1 MRYQFIDDYRNTYP
15 VQRMCKVLN
24 VSSSGYYSWRNR
36 VPSER
41 KMANQEIVKQIET
54 IHQES
59 YETYGSPRIHKE
71 LQENGVECGENRVAR
86 LMQIHDIRAK
96 QSKKRKLTTKA
107 NKKHPKASNLL
118 DREFTA
124 TRPNEKWTTDIT
136 YIPTS
141 EGWLY
146 LAVVLDLFSR
156 RIVGWAMSAR
166 MTSDL
171 VVSALNMA
179 IAQRQPEPGLL
190 HHSDRGSQYTG
201 NAYAKLLR
209 TNLMLSSMSRTGNCW
224 DNAVS
229 ESLFGTVKIE
239 LTHHRSYETRREAK
253 SDIFFYMESFY
264 NRRRRHSTLGY
275 MSPDAYEAAFYN
287 NKQS

>member
-1 MRYQFIDDYRNTYP
+1 
-15 VQRMCKVLN
+15 
-24 VSSSGYYSWRNR
+24 
-36 VPSER
+36 
-41 KMANQEIVKQIET
+41 
-54 IHQES
+54 
-59 YETYGSPRIHKE
+59 
-71 LQENGVECGENRVAR
+71 
-86 LMQIHDIRAK
+86 MQTHNIRAK

-107 NKKHPKASNLL
+107 NKNHPKASNVL

-124 TRPNEKWTTDIT
+124 SRPNEKWTTDIT
-136 YIPTS
+136 YISTS

-146 LAVVLDLFSR
+146 LAVVLDLFPR
-156 RIVGWAMSAR
+156 RIVRWAMSAR

-171 VVSALNMA
+171 VVNALNMA
-179 IAQRQPEPGLL
+179 IEQRQPEHGLL

-201 NAYAKLLR
+201 GVYTKLLR
-209 TNLMLSSMSRTGNCW
+209 DNFMLSSMSRTGNCW

-264 NRRRRHSTLGY
+264 NRKRRHSTLGY